1 MKRSLHGLFLENNQV
16 TQPKS
21 CIMNLYVNQG
31 STLGEIQKDF
41 RDMYPYLKLEFYKRI
56 QTGSHR
62 ASSKDRLQANYLP
75 GRINTGRVY
84 AAIDISPQR
93 SAGELENDILDT
105 LGVSAQVLRR
115 SGNIWI
121 QTTDTDKWSLR
132 LQNEEGRAS
141 YLSVSPGDQPPE

>member
-1 MKRSLHGLFLENNQV
+1 MK
-16 TQPKS
+16 
-21 CIMNLYVNQG
+21 LYVNQS

-56 QTGSHR
+56 QIGSR
-62 ASSKDRLQANYLP
+62 ESSSKDRLQANYLP
-75 GRINTGRVY
+75 GKINTGRVY
-84 AAIDISPQR
+84 AAIDISPQI
-93 SAGELENDILDT
+93 SAGELESEILDI
-105 LGVSAQVLRR
+105 LGVSAQVFRR

-141 YLSVSPGDQPPE
+141 YTSISPGGPPPEQED

>member
-1 MKRSLHGLFLENNQV
+1 MK
-16 TQPKS
+16 
-21 CIMNLYVNQG
+21 LYVNQG

-56 QTGSHR
+56 QTGNQG
-62 ASSKDRLQANYLP
+62 ASSRDKLQANYLP
-75 GRINTGRVY
+75 GKINTGRVY
-84 AAIDISPQR
+84 ATIDISPQR

-105 LGVSAQVLRR
+105 LGVCAQVFRR

-141 YLSVSPGDQPPE
+141 YISISTGGVPPGEED

>member
-1 MKRSLHGLFLENNQV
+1 MK
-16 TQPKS
+16 
-21 CIMNLYVNQG
+21 LYVNQS

-56 QTGSHR
+56 QTGNR
-62 ASSKDRLQANYLP
+62 GTPSKDRLQANYLP
-75 GRINTGRVY
+75 GKINTGRVY

-93 SAGELENDILDT
+93 SASELETDILNT

-115 SGNIWI
+115 SGTIWI

-141 YLSVSPGDQPPE
+141 YLSTSPGGQPPEL

>member
-1 MKRSLHGLFLENNQV
+1 MK
-16 TQPKS
+16 
-21 CIMNLYVNQG
+21 LYVNQS

-56 QTGSHR
+56 QTGNQG
-62 ASSKDRLQANYLP
+62 ASSKDKLQANYLP
-75 GRINTGRVY
+75 GKINTGRVY
-84 AAIDISPQR
+84 TAIDISPQR
-93 SAGELENDILDT
+93 SAGELENEILDI
-105 LGVSAQVLRR
+105 LGVSAQVFRR

-141 YLSVSPGDQPPE
+141 CISISPGHQPPEQED

>member
-1 MKRSLHGLFLENNQV
+1 MK
-16 TQPKS
+16 
-21 CIMNLYVNQG
+21 LYVNQS

-56 QTGSHR
+56 QTGNQE

-75 GRINTGRVY
+75 GKINTGRVY

-93 SAGELENDILDT
+93 SAGELESEILDI
-105 LGVSAQVLRR
+105 LGVSAQVFRR

-141 YLSVSPGDQPPE
+141 YRSISQGGPPPEQED

>member
-1 MKRSLHGLFLENNQV
+1 MK
-16 TQPKS
+16 
-21 CIMNLYVNQG
+21 LYVNQS

-56 QTGSHR
+56 QTGNR
-62 ASSKDRLQANYLP
+62 ETPSKDRLQANYLP
-75 GRINTGRVY
+75 GKINTGRVY

-93 SAGELENDILDT
+93 SASELETDILNT

-115 SGNIWI
+115 SGTIWI

-141 YLSVSPGDQPPE
+141 YLSTSPGGQPPEL